1 MPGMSSHQT
10 GPTATPRVPTST
22 AHPGIERASEHL
34 AAVLVGNGDVDAV
47 LTASEVIL
55 RLAEVTPPLP
65 PLTYPATGPS
75 DLPGIRAAV
84 TAAAEQLSVV
94 VDSGEDLEEA
104 LRAGHGARLLHEL
117 LGRLPQDD
125 DGDQADGSDGTGEW
139 S

>member
-1 MPGMSSHQT
+1 MRGMNSYQN
-10 GPTATPRVPTST
+10 GPTAPPQVPTST

-84 TAAAEQLSVV
+84 SAAAQELAVV
-94 VDSGEDLEEA
+94 VDGGDDLEEA
-104 LRAGHGARLLHEL
+104 LRAGHGAHLLHEL
-117 LGRLPQDD
+117 LERLTQDD
-125 DGDQADGSDGTGEW
+125 DAADGAGERA
-139 S
+139 